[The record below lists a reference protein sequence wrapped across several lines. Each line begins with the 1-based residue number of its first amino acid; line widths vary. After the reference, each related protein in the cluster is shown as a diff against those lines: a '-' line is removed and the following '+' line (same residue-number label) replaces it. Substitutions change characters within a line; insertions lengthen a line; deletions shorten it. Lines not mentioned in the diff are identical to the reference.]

1 MTRRAKKAAG
11 GDGTIY
17 LEQCDDPAGVSLYLL
32 DRDGRPTLGIVLDA
46 AAAIGAGRRLVSLGL
61 LVDAKA
67 EASGALE

>member
-11 GDGTIY
+11 GDGSIF
-17 LEQCDDPAGVSLYLL
+17 LEQSDDPAGVSLYLL
-32 DRDGRPTLGIVLDA
+32 DRDGRPTLGIVFDA